1 MLSTRRRPYSRGLL
15 RDYTASDFA
24 KVRLKLYLA
33 VSEDGGGEERESC
46 DPLHGQHQEAVE
58 GERLAHLHTPGYS
71 GHDSLGVL
79 AKYVTQFAV
88 RNINT
93 SYLMVCMSSY
103 IM

>member
-1 MLSTRRRPYSRGLL
+1 M
-15 RDYTASDFA
+15 
-24 KVRLKLYLA
+24 KLCLA
-33 VSEDGGGEERESC
+33 VSEDGGGEERESG

-58 GERLAHLHTPGYS
+58 GERLAHLHTPRYIGHES
-71 GHDSLGVL
+71 GGVL

-103 IM
+103 INVVT

>member
-1 MLSTRRRPYSRGLL
+1 M
-15 RDYTASDFA
+15 

-33 VSEDGGGEERESC
+33 VSEDGGGEEREAR
-46 DPLHGQHQEAVE
+46 DPLHGQHQEAVQ